1 MKIYEDTQVIWNQQ
15 RRKQNL
21 QTYKLMLKSF
31 FTVCII
37 NIHST
42 RKIFTLL
49 DKASPIVLYFHLFGI
64 SQSKR
69 SKRISREQINQH
81 TISEPCIWFNLMNQ
95 HFWGKNIKI
104 YHKNA
109 TGGPPQQLL
118 PLVLVK
124 IQYFGTN
131 IL

>member
-1 MKIYEDTQVIWNQQ
+1 MRFETLLFDSPAIQQ
-15 RRKQNL
+15 
-21 QTYKLMLKSF
+21 KS
-31 FTVCII
+31 
-37 NIHST
+37 
-42 RKIFTLL
+42 IFTLL

-81 TISEPCIWFNLMNQ
+81 TVFEPFIRFNLMNQ

-109 TGGPPQQLL
+109 TTTIVTSSISQKFNT
-118 PLVLVK
+118 LVPIYYK
-124 IQYFGTN
+124 QKYM
-131 IL
+131 